1 MIIVI
6 IQIIKILLSI
16 KIIIIDNGR
25 KTTAISAR
33 GSVVVRKFVWSRIV
47 KRGTDYLGIERYG
60 KLISG

>member
-16 KIIIIDNGR
+16 KIILIGNGR

-33 GSVVVRKFVWSRIV
+33 GSVV
-47 KRGTDYLGIERYG
+47 EN
-60 KLISG
+60 